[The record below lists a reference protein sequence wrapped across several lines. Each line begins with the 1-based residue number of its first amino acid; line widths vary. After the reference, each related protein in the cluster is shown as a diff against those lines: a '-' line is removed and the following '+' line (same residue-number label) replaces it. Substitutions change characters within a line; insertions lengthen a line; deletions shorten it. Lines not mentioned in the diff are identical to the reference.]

1 MAGRRAER
9 KGIDYYLKLPY
20 GIELRPYEDGTWFA
34 RVVELPGC
42 MTEAD
47 SAEEALAAIRD
58 AQRAWI
64 EACLEDGTPVPEPE
78 HVPAFSGQFRVR
90 VPRSLH
96 HELAD
101 KARQEG
107 TSLNQLVVSMLS
119 RAAGEPEQA
128 KSAPRHRPIRRK
140 PPAHAEGR

>member
-1 MAGRRAER
+1 MAGRSAEHR
-9 KGIDYYLKLPY
+9 DADHYMKLPY

-34 RVVELPGC
+34 RIVELPGC

-47 SAEEALAAIRD
+47 TADEALTAIRD

-64 EACLEDGTPVPEPE
+64 EACLEDGTPIPEPE
-78 HVPAFSGQFRVR
+78 YVPAFSGQFRVR

-101 KARQEG
+101 RARQEG

-119 RAAGEPEQA
+119 RAAGEPKHQQP
-128 KSAPRHRPIRRK
+128 APPRRPIRRK
-140 PPAHAEGR
+140 TPTHAKAQ